1 MSISGTSQIC
11 KNGYNIKHNGAVGYL
26 QIGEKVPTPATPPSD
41 LFCKSSEC
49 PYPPTPHS
57 ILANLLNVLISLGTK
72 EVGGIWHRLAKRV
85 NMCKGRGGA
94 MQLLLGLNL
103 KELPYMT
110 YTNFKVC
117 FFWSLDIKDN
127 LIKV

>member
-1 MSISGTSQIC
+1 MARRVTC
-11 KNGYNIKHNGAVGYL
+11 KLAKKFSY
-26 QIGEKVPTPATPPSD
+26 PARETR
-41 LFCKSSEC
+41 
-49 PYPPTPHS
+49 PPTYF
-57 ILANLLNVLISLGTK
+57 ANLLNALISLGTK